1 MKIQRV
7 KIHNWRSIKD
17 TDISFENLM
26 VFIGQNNHGK
36 SNILSALL
44 FFFGANNCID
54 LDFNKGE
61 DELFV
66 EVTFFDLDDH
76 DKAQFAKY
84 LTSEGIITVRKQIK
98 KGESFEYHG
107 YCQIPNDDWLKEEK
121 ISDYTNRE
129 AITKTPL
136 NSLVPTSGRITKEI
150 VKQAQQDYINK
161 NNSSIQFTYNLEI
174 TNFLGLKSVAQGIFG
189 EVYFVPAVKNATEEF
204 SMKGKSV
211 FNQLLTNVINDM
223 SISNPEY
230 IEVKR
235 KVRELTQILN
245 KNIEDGSLNCNR
257 PEQISKLEKLLE
269 AELSSWNTTIDIE
282 ITPPDVDEVLRV
294 GTNVLLN
301 DGVPTDINHKGN
313 GLQRSL
319 IFALIKAWAKIS
331 QEEKTKEEKQEESS
345 TRKASKSVYFIFEEP
360 ELYLHPQAQ
369 RELYSSL
376 KELSENKNQVLIT
389 THSSSFIDIDSYKS
403 ICIVYK
409 DNIKDGT
416 KHLQCISD
424 LFNPIEEKR
433 KFNMTYWINP
443 DRGELFFAK
452 KVILVEGPT
461 DKTVISCLAKK
472 IGVFRYDY
480 SIIDCGSKTSIPLY
494 VHLLNNF
501 KLKYVVVYDKD
512 HQNYK
517 TLEDITSADV
527 ASKLIEDKIDSS
539 YGSSIVLENDIEEEI
554 GITDI
559 NKKNKPYK
567 ALEHIT
573 DTSFSLNSTLE
584 EKIKNLFL

>member
-257 PEQISKLEKLLE
+257 PEQISKLEKLL
-269 AELSSWNTTIDIE
+269 
-282 ITPPDVDEVLRV
+282 
-294 GTNVLLN
+294 
-301 DGVPTDINHKGN
+301 
-313 GLQRSL
+313 
-319 IFALIKAWAKIS
+319 
-331 QEEKTKEEKQEESS
+331 
-345 TRKASKSVYFIFEEP
+345 
-360 ELYLHPQAQ
+360 
-369 RELYSSL
+369 
-376 KELSENKNQVLIT
+376 
-389 THSSSFIDIDSYKS
+389 
-403 ICIVYK
+403 
-409 DNIKDGT
+409 
-416 KHLQCISD
+416 
-424 LFNPIEEKR
+424 
-433 KFNMTYWINP
+433 
-443 DRGELFFAK
+443 
-452 KVILVEGPT
+452 
-461 DKTVISCLAKK
+461 
-472 IGVFRYDY
+472 
-480 SIIDCGSKTSIPLY
+480 
-494 VHLLNNF
+494 
-501 KLKYVVVYDKD
+501 
-512 HQNYK
+512 
-517 TLEDITSADV
+517 
-527 ASKLIEDKIDSS
+527 
-539 YGSSIVLENDIEEEI
+539 
-554 GITDI
+554 
-559 NKKNKPYK
+559 
-567 ALEHIT
+567 
-573 DTSFSLNSTLE
+573 
-584 EKIKNLFL
+584 